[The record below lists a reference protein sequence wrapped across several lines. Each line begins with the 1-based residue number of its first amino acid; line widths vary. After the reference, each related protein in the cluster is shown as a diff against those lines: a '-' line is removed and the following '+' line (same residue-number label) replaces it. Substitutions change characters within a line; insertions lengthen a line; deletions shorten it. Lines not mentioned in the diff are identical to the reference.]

1 MIFPVTTIGNYAFS
15 GCSGLTSITIPNG
28 VTEIATSVFEE
39 CSGLTSITIPNGVTE
54 IGSYAFSDCSGL
66 TSITIPNGVTKI
78 GGWAFQKC
86 SGLTSVTIGSGVT
99 NIGSNAFQLCSALTY
114 LEILCS
120 PTSIGSVAF
129 SSCKNI
135 KELVYDCDSITILF
149 NGQKSIE
156 KVSLKE
162 NVKYIP
168 DNAFS
173 GCTGLTSVNF
183 LCSPTSI
190 GTDIFKDCNS
200 IRELVYNSET
210 VTPLFAGYTS
220 IEELTLKENIRTVE
234 DHAFAGCTG
243 LTSINV
249 FCTPTTLGEDI
260 FKDCNSIKEVTF
272 DCEGVT
278 ALFNGF
284 VSIEKATL
292 KGSVNYI
299 SDNAFSGCSGL
310 TSLTIGSN
318 VKSIGNDAF
327 NGCSGLKQVNRV
339 VNDIALWCKEDPISF
354 GNSFSN
360 PINLTSVQLRLY
372 SDAETEITQ
381 LVIPDGV
388 EYIRESAFKGCSDIT
403 SITIPSSVTNID
415 DYAFYFSNSKE
426 VIVEI
431 ISTTEAPMNISP
443 NAFSDYLYN
452 NAKLYIPFRT
462 TKKYKACTG
471 WMSFKNIEEMEP
483 SYKLGDAN
491 SDQAV
496 DVADVVAIVNYI
508 LGEPNDPFVEA
519 AADVNGDGKIDVDD
533 VVAVVNIIL
542 DSGQQNAREMMRA
555 LKACGFRF

>member
-1 MIFPVTTIGNYAFS
+1 MKSIGKSAFN
-15 GCSGLTSITIPNG
+15 GCVGLTAITIPN
-28 VTEIATSVFEE
+28 SVESIGNNAF
-39 CSGLTSITIPNGVTE
+39 SGNTGLTAITIPNHV
-54 IGSYAFSDCSGL
+54 L
-66 TSITIPNGVTKI
+66 
-78 GGWAFQKC
+78 
-86 SGLTSVTIGSGVT
+86 TIGD
-99 NIGSNAFQLCSALTY
+99 L
-114 LEILCS
+114 
-120 PTSIGSVAF
+120 
-129 SSCKNI
+129 
-135 KELVYDCDSITILF
+135 
-149 NGQKSIE
+149 
-156 KVSLKE
+156 
-162 NVKYIP
+162 
-168 DNAFS
+168 
-173 GCTGLTSVNF
+173 
-183 LCSPTSI
+183 
-190 GTDIFKDCNS
+190 
-200 IRELVYNSET
+200 
-210 VTPLFAGYTS
+210 
-220 IEELTLKENIRTVE
+220 
-234 DHAFAGCTG
+234 AFAGCTG
-243 LTSINV
+243 LTSVNV
-249 FCTPTTLGEDI
+249 FCTPTTLGEDV

-272 DCEGVT
+272 DCETVT
-278 ALFNGF
+278 TLFNGF
-284 VSIEKATL
+284 TSIEKATL

-431 ISTTEAPMNISP
+431 ISMTEAPMNISP